1 MGLRDI
7 VLLAAV
13 YGSIPFIIRK
23 PFFGVLVWYWLSL
36 MNPHRISWVLT
47 NQPFAQLIAL
57 TVLASLFINRALPK
71 QFPVTPIAVALGLF
85 WVWMLITT
93 IFSLYPVLAWWQ
105 WDKIWKIMLTTF
117 VAIALM
123 NSKARILALTAV
135 AALSIGFY
143 GFKGGVFTI
152 STAGN
157 HRVWGPEGSF
167 IGGNNEI
174 GLALIMTIPLLFFF
188 TTIVNSRVIK
198 ILIIVGIVLCV
209 VSIFGTHSRGAL
221 VGIAAMGVFLTLKSQ
236 KKFQYLLLI
245 AVVVPLIYNFMPVS
259 WHERMGTISTYEEDA
274 SAMGRINAWVMA
286 WNLASHRPLGA
297 GFESFRAPTYRMYHP
312 EGVVS
317 GTDAHSIYFEV
328 LGEHGFIGL
337 ALFLAIGILALSAC
351 RRLIKHNRG
360 DADRM
365 WIVNLA
371 AMIQVSLIGYAVS
384 GAFLGLAYFDFY
396 YALMALIIGLQVVS
410 RSYDQQPGLAAEDF
424 KLLEVSSTEGPPSA
438 RGPRAPVSPIQRLYE
453 LGKDWYKKL

>member
-13 YGSIPFIIRK
+13 YGSIPFILRK

-47 NQPFAQLIAL
+47 NQPFAQLILLA
-57 TVLASLFINRALPK
+57 VLASMFINRQLPK
-71 QFPVTPIAVALGLF
+71 SLPVKPLTIALGLF
-85 WVWMLITT
+85 WAWMLITT
-93 IFSLYPVLAWWQ
+93 IFSMYPVLAWWQ

-117 VAIALM
+117 LAIAML
-123 NSKARILALTAV
+123 NSKARIIALAAV

-143 GFKGGVFTI
+143 GFKGGIFTI
-152 STAGN
+152 TTGGN

-167 IGGNNEI
+167 LSGNNEI

-188 TTIVNSRVIK
+188 TTITNSRVVRIAV
-198 ILIIVGIVLCV
+198 IVGIVLCI

-221 VGIAAMGVFLTLKSQ
+221 VGVAAMGVFLALKSP
-236 KKFQYLLLI
+236 KKVQYLLMI
-245 AVVVPLIYNFMPVS
+245 AVVVPLVYNFMPAE
-259 WHERMGTISTYEEDA
+259 WHERMGTISTYEQDS
-274 SAMGRINAWVMA
+274 SAMGRINAWRMA
-286 WNLASHRPLGA
+286 WNLALHRPFGA

-312 EGVVS
+312 DGVVS

-328 LGEHGFIGL
+328 LGEHGFVGL
-337 ALFLAIGILALSAC
+337 ALFLAIGIFALSAC
-351 RRLIKHNRG
+351 RRLIKHNKG
-360 DADRM
+360 NADRM

-371 AMIQVSLIGYAVS
+371 AMIQVSLVGYAVS
-384 GAFLGLAYFDFY
+384 GAFLGLSYFDFY
-396 YALMALIIGLQVVS
+396 YALIGLIIGLQVVS
-410 RSYDQQPGLAAEDF
+410 NSYDQQPGLASEDF
-424 KLLEVSSTEGPPSA
+424 KLLLVSSREGSPA
-438 RGPRAPVSPIQRLYE
+438 GRGPQAPVSVIRQLYE